1 MDDLNAKSAAVPVG
15 ARWNNTSKQ
24 VEISQNPTQEEL
36 EQVADRRTAIVVR
49 DIANSIFPMFK
60 WTVDCPSMNPTGKIP
75 VLNLQIWT
83 QEEVGSGTL
92 IMYEFYRKSMANQ
105 VTIPANS
112 AYSWRQKLIT
122 FRQEAQRVM
131 RNTCPLLPWSARAKH
146 LTHFSQ
152 RLKRSGYG
160 PEVRSKV
167 IAEGIRAQEK
177 FEAK

>member
-1 MDDLNAKSAAVPVG
+1 M
-15 ARWNNTSKQ
+15 
-24 VEISQNPTQEEL
+24 
-36 EQVADRRTAIVVR
+36 
-49 DIANSIFPMFK
+49 
-60 WTVDCPSMNPTGKIP
+60 KIP
-75 VLNLQIWT
+75 VLDLQIWT
-83 QEEVGSGTL
+83 QEEVGGGTL
-92 IMYEFYRKSMANQ
+92 ILYEFYRKSMANQ

-152 RLKRSGYG
+152 RLRRSGYG

-177 FEAK
+177 LEAKQRETGAPANRPKGTVTKQEERRRSKKNQLWYTKNQGSQELRFSTTMFTPPPHPTPSW